1 MGGGGGGG
9 GWWGGPQGPV
19 HFISPTS
26 PVSLKTSAPIPSAT
40 PATASVLQFFKG
52 SRVSLLQPSPG
63 TPCSLPDQLCSIAE
77 ASVLPMSC
85 FLPWSL
91 CCRIPPVGALSTFHL
106 NTCITSVP
114 QTLCSTRRK
123 PCLSG
128 PSLHFRHP
136 PQF

>member
-9 GWWGGPQGPV
+9 GEDHRV
-19 HFISPTS
+19 LSIS
-26 PVSLKTSAPIPSAT
+26 SAPPLPSHLR
-40 PATASVLQFFKG
+40 PLPPSPLLLQPQRSVLQFFKG
-52 SRVSLLQPSPG
+52 SRVSLLQPRVG

-77 ASVLPMSC
+77 ASMLPMSC